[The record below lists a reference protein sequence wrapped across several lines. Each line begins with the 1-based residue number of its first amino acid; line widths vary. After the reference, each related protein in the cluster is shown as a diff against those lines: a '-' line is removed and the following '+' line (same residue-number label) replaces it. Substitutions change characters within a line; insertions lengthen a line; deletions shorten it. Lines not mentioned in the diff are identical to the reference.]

1 MSSPFFPLDIAV
13 HCRFGQMKLTG
24 NLDDSAL
31 HLVDTGVHEIAD
43 DRSFFLPRHPFRRH
57 PTALIS
63 LATMRGRIS
72 PTGVSMD
79 SSVSSR
85 GSLKIIGLLQF
96 LQDKVK
102 LCHSV
107 HIAVDAQKPNDL
119 SFMLDKNVD
128 ETKFLFLLRPL

>member
-1 MSSPFFPLDIAV
+1 M
-13 HCRFGQMKLTG
+13 TG

-43 DRSFFLPRHPFRRH
+43 DRSFFLPRHPFRRYSYGPH
-57 PTALIS
+57 FTCYHAGQDIPD
-63 LATMRGRIS
+63 GRIH
-72 PTGVSMD
+72 GFI
-79 SSVSSR
+79 R
-85 GSLKIIGLLQF
+85 IIEGSLKIIGLLQF

>member
-1 MSSPFFPLDIAV
+1 MSTPLQRWSSKKRKTGLSRRKILDGSVFLEKSLLVLSLFPLDIAV

-43 DRSFFLPRHPFRRH
+43 DRSFSSRVIRSGGT

-85 GSLKIIGLLQF
+85 APSRL
-96 LQDKVK
+96 
-102 LCHSV
+102 
-107 HIAVDAQKPNDL
+107 
-119 SFMLDKNVD
+119 
-128 ETKFLFLLRPL
+128 